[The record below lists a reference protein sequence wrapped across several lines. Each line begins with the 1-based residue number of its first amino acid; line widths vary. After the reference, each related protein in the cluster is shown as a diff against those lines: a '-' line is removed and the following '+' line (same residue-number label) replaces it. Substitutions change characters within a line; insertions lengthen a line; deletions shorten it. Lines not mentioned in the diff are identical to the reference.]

1 MVEPNHSEAHCQ
13 SSSQNNFP
21 LGGTN
26 CFTVKIIP
34 HLHDS
39 LDANGDADLNQP
51 FNISWL
57 EYFYDDD
64 KLMASLNQKHPSS
77 IPYSTSLIFLRSSV
91 VTQELDATLQY
102 SDGPMT
108 NAESALCK
116 CSINTLIGRLIL
128 SRVFRI
134 SGATPLDSTAV

>member
-64 KLMASLNQKHPSS
+64 KLGKEVTSRVIIEDGQLKSEASKLHPLLYEPD
-77 IPYSTSLIFLRSSV
+77 ILK
-91 VTQELDATLQY
+91 ELSRD
-102 SDGPMT
+102 PR
-108 NAESALCK
+108 
-116 CSINTLIGRLIL
+116 IGRHIAVFGRADDERRVCSL
-128 SRVFRI
+128 VFRI